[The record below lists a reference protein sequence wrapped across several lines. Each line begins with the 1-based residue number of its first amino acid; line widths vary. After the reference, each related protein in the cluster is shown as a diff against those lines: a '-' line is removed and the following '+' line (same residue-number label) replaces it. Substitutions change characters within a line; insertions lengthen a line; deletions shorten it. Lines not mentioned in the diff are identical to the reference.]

1 MPTSAPGSS
10 GRPGNSGPPAHDGRR
25 ADAPAARR
33 AATRGFTLVELLVVL
48 LVIALGAGVVSLA
61 LRDGRESRLDHEG
74 ERLATLLEAARAEA
88 RALGLPVLWMPLQ
101 DAEGAHFRFLGLP
114 ASAGL
119 PTRWLDDEVSAT
131 VIGATAVSL
140 GPDALI
146 GAQRIVLSLGDRR
159 LELATDGLGPFAV
172 ADPS

>member
-1 MPTSAPGSS
+1 M
-10 GRPGNSGPPAHDGRR
+10 RR
-25 ADAPAARR
+25 VADAQARR
-33 AATRGFTLVELLVVL
+33 ATARGFTLVEMLVVL

-61 LRDGRESRLDHEG
+61 LRDGRGNRLDHEG

-88 RALGLPVLWMPLQ
+88 RTLGLPVVWMPLH
-101 DAEGAHFRFLGLP
+101 DDEGAHFRFVGLP

-119 PTRWLDDEVSAT
+119 PTRWLDDEVNAQ
-131 VIGATAVSL
+131 VIGATAISL